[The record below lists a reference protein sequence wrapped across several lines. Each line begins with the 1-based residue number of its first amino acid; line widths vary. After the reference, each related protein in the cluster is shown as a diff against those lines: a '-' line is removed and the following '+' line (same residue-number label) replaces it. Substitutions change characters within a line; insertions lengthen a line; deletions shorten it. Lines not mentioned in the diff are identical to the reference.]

1 MEQVLVRENVTDRTE
16 QQGSPPSA
24 HKRDG
29 SLVPGEENVLVFT
42 YQDKYKICDS
52 KCSFQ
57 VYPESRHAAG

>member
-42 YQDKYKICDS
+42 Y
-52 KCSFQ
+52 
-57 VYPESRHAAG
+57 